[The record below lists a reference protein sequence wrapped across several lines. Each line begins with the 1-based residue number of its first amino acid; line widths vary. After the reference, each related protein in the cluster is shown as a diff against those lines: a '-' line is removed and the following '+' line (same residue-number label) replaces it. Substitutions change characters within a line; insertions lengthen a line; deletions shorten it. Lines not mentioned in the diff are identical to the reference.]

1 MIYSPA
7 EAISKSHLTDEFD
20 CGSEAQTAW
29 LRRHALQAD
38 LTDSTKVRVV
48 TRSGERSVVG
58 YYALSAGSV
67 ELADAPERV
76 RKGMPRYPVPVI
88 ILTRLGVD
96 RGEQGRGLGKALVK
110 DAILRA
116 EAASHSIGARAL
128 LIHCET
134 PEARDFYQR
143 VVPDVAESPTDPL
156 HLYLLM
162 SDLRRTIAAVEALG
176 AAAQDDNGVA
186 DSAEAR

>member
-1 MIYSPA
+1 MSYSPA
-7 EAISKSHLTDEFD
+7 EAISKRHLTDEFD
-20 CGSEAQTAW
+20 CGSEAQTSW

-48 TRSGERSVVG
+48 TRRGVQRVVG

-76 RKGMPRYPVPVI
+76 RKGMPRYPVPVT

-96 RGEQGRGLGKALVK
+96 QSEQGKGLGRALVK

-116 EAASHSIGARAL
+116 EAASRSIGARAL
-128 LIHCET
+128 LVHCE
-134 PEARDFYQR
+134 AQQAKDFYQR
-143 VVPDVAESPTDPL
+143 LVPDFAESPTDPL

-176 AAAQDDNGVA
+176 AASEDNSSGPDAV
-186 DSAEAR
+186 EAR

>member
-1 MIYSPA
+1 VSYSPA

-20 CGSEAQTAW
+20 CGSEAQTSW

-48 TRSGERSVVG
+48 TRSGERRVVG

-96 RGEQGRGLGKALVK
+96 RSEQGKGLGRALV
-110 DAILRA
+110 DAILRP
-116 EAASHSIGARAL
+116 AAPPIGTAL

-134 PEARDFYQR
+134 IEARTYR
-143 VVPDVAESPTDPL
+143 GWPR
-156 HLYLLM
+156 
-162 SDLRRTIAAVEALG
+162 LR
-176 AAAQDDNGVA
+176 GVA
-186 DSAEAR
+186 DRPPTAPSWRHSGRSWPRISAPRRQRQRAGPGGRAIAKPTAASCG

>member
-7 EAISKSHLTDEFD
+7 KAISKGHLTDEFD

-48 TRSGERSVVG
+48 TRSGERRVVG

-143 VVPDVAESPTDPL
+143 VVPDITESPTDPL

-162 SDLRRTIAAVEALG
+162 SDLRRTIAVVEALG
-176 AAAQDDNGVA
+176 ATAEDDSGVA

>member
-1 MIYSPA
+1 MSYWSA

-20 CGSEAQTAW
+20 CGSEAQTSW

-48 TRSGERSVVG
+48 TQRGDKRVVG

-96 RGEQGRGLGKALVK
+96 RSEQGQGLGRALVK

-134 PEARDFYQR
+134 VEARDFYQR
-143 VVPDVAESPTDPL
+143 VVPDFAESPTDPL
-156 HLYLLM
+156 HLYVLM
-162 SDLRRTIAAVEALG
+162 SDLRRTISAVEDLG
-176 AAAQDDNGVA
+176 AATQAN
-186 DSAEAR
+186 DSEPDPAGAP

>member
-1 MIYSPA
+1 MSYSPA

-20 CGSEAQTAW
+20 CGSDAQTSW
-29 LRRHALQAD
+29 LRRHAIQAD

-48 TRSGERSVVG
+48 THRGEQRVIG

-96 RGEQGRGLGKALVK
+96 QGEQGKGLGRALVK

-134 PEARDFYQR
+134 IEARDFYHR
-143 VVPDVAESPTDPL
+143 VAPDFAESPTDPL

-162 SDLRRTIAAVEALG
+162 SDLRRTIAAVEDFG
-176 AAAQDDNGVA
+176 AATDE
-186 DSAEAR
+186 DSSGPDAVEAP

>member
-1 MIYSPA
+1 VTYSPA
-7 EAISKSHLTDEFD
+7 EAISKSHLTGEFD
-20 CGSEAQTAW
+20 CGSEAQTSW

-48 TRSGERSVVG
+48 TRRGEQRALG

-76 RKGMPRYPVPVI
+76 RKGMPRYPIPVI

-96 RGEQGRGLGKALVK
+96 QSEQGKGLGRALVK
-110 DAILRA
+110 DAMLRA

-134 PEARDFYQR
+134 QDAKDFYR
-143 VVPDVAESPTDPL
+143 RLVPDFAESPTDPL
-156 HLYLLM
+156 HMYLLM

-176 AAAQDDNGVA
+176 AAEADDRES
-186 DSAEAR
+186 DSAQAR

>member
-1 MIYSPA
+1 MRYSPA

-20 CGSEAQTAW
+20 CGSDAQSAW

-38 LTDSTKVRVV
+38 LSDSTKVRVV
-48 TRSGERSVVG
+48 TCRGDRRVVG
-58 YYALSAGSV
+58 HYALSAGSV
-67 ELADAPERV
+67 ELADAPERI
-76 RKGMPRYPVPVI
+76 RKGMPRYPLPVI
-88 ILTRLGVD
+88 VLTRLGVD
-96 RGEQGRGLGKALVK
+96 QREQGRGLGRALVK

-128 LIHCET
+128 LVHCET
-134 PEARDFYQR
+134 SQAKAFYLG
-143 VVPDVAESPTDPL
+143 VVPEFTESPTDPL

-176 AAAQDDNGVA
+176 AT
-186 DSAEAR
+186 AEEDAGAMELR

>member
-1 MIYSPA
+1 MSYSPA
-7 EAISKSHLTDEFD
+7 EAISKSQLTDEFD

-48 TRSGERSVVG
+48 TRSGDRRVVG

-76 RKGMPRYPVPVI
+76 RKGMPRCPAPVI
-88 ILTRLGVD
+88 VLTRLGVD
-96 RGEQGRGLGKALVK
+96 RGEQGRGLGRALVK

-116 EAASHSIGARAL
+116 EAASDSIGARAL

-134 PEARDFYQR
+134 VGAKDFYQR
-143 VVPDVAESPTDPL
+143 VVPDFAESPTDPL

-176 AAAQDDNGVA
+176 ATAEDDSGVPA
-186 DSAEAR
+186 SAEAR

>member
-1 MIYSPA
+1 VSYSSA
-7 EAISKSHLTDEFD
+7 EAISRSHLTDEFD
-20 CGSEAQTAW
+20 CGSEAQTSW

-38 LTDSTKVRVV
+38 QTDSTKVRVL
-48 TRSGERSVVG
+48 TRTGERRVVG

-67 ELADAPERV
+67 ELRDAPERV

-88 ILTRLGVD
+88 VLTRLGVD
-96 RGEQGRGLGKALVK
+96 RSEQGRGLGSALVK

-116 EAASHSIGARAL
+116 EAASRSIGARAL

-134 PEARDFYQR
+134 DEAKAFYQR
-143 VVPDVAESPTDPL
+143 LVPDFAESPTDPL

-162 SDLRRTIAAVEALG
+162 GDLRQTIATIE
-176 AAAQDDNGVA
+176 AAA
-186 DSAEAR
+186 SAPRDRSNVPESPGPR

>member
-1 MIYSPA
+1 MSYSPT
-7 EAISKSHLTDEFD
+7 EAISKSHLTNEFD
-20 CGSEAQTAW
+20 CGSEAQTSW

-38 LTDSTKVRVV
+38 LTDSAKVRVV
-48 TRSGERSVVG
+48 TRTGERRVVG

-76 RKGMPRYPVPVI
+76 RKAMPRYPVPVI

-96 RGEQGRGLGKALVK
+96 RGEQGRGLGSALVK

-116 EAASHSIGARAL
+116 EAASRSIGARAL

-134 PEARDFYQR
+134 PEAKAFYQR
-143 VVPDVAESPTDPL
+143 LVPDFVESPTDPL

-162 SDLRRTIAAVEALG
+162 SDLRRTIATVEAV
-176 AAAQDDNGVA
+176 AAAPVRHKRYKTRA
-186 DSAEAR
+186 

>member
-1 MIYSPA
+1 MSYSPA
-7 EAISKSHLTDEFD
+7 EAISRRHLTDEFD
-20 CGSEAQTAW
+20 CGSDAQDNW

-38 LTDSTKVRVV
+38 LTESTKVRVV
-48 TRSGERSVVG
+48 TRSGERRVVG

-88 ILTRLGVD
+88 VLTRLGVD
-96 RGEQGRGLGKALVK
+96 RGEQGRGLGRALVK
-110 DAILRA
+110 DAMLRA

-128 LIHCET
+128 LVHCET
-134 PEARDFYQR
+134 PDAKAFYRRLIPDF
-143 VVPDVAESPTDPL
+143 AESPTDPL

-162 SDLRRTIAAVEALG
+162 SDLRRTIDAVEAVG
-176 AAAQDDNGVA
+176 AAAEDPDDAKGPP
-186 DSAEAR
+186 

>member
-1 MIYSPA
+1 MSYSPA
-7 EAISKSHLTDEFD
+7 EAISRSHLTDEFD
-20 CGSEAQTAW
+20 CGSDAQTSW

-48 TRSGERSVVG
+48 TRSGERRVVG
-58 YYALSAGSV
+58 CYALAAGSV
-67 ELADAPERV
+67 ELADAPERI

-96 RGEQGRGLGKALVK
+96 QGEQGRGLGRALVK

-134 PEARDFYQR
+134 PEAKAFYQR
-143 VVPDVAESPTDPL
+143 VAPDFAESPTDPL

-176 AAAQDDNGVA
+176 AAAQVDDGA
-186 DSAEAR
+186 AGPR